1 MSDEEKDETTA
12 ETEATPDGDAE
23 TEGAKG
29 GSTRMPSVL
38 SRPTDYVARPGFRNP
53 SNAKSKAQKGKRKK
67 KR

>member
-29 GSTRMPSVL
+29 GSTRMPRRWVHAG
-38 SRPTDYVARPGFRNP
+38 R
-53 SNAKSKAQKGKRKK
+53 
-67 KR
+67 